1 MPGSLDGLRSQ
12 MTAFSN
18 LGAGDLGTSMSDEYE
33 CGWLPGRARP
43 VLEACLVTANTHLAG
58 KNFMMTL
65 AAPLT
70 AQMALPGQF
79 VNLRLLQE
87 RDSVLRVPISIY
99 QTHPETGRIDL
110 VYQVLGNSTNLMSR
124 MEAGEGADLVG
135 PLGRAWTQSG
145 VIAGVPKTALLV
157 GGGLG
162 MAPLAT
168 LAEVLTAAGTKVDVI
183 VAAATKKLLL
193 ARRRAEAVAS
203 QVLIAT
209 DDGSEG
215 DHGFASVPLERL
227 LEKGRRYEY
236 AAVCGPTPMMRA
248 CAKPLVA
255 AGIPTEVSMERL
267 MACGVGACLS
277 CIVPQR
283 SGESLRACVDGPVMD
298 ASEVAWDEL

>member
-1 MPGSLDGLRSQ
+1 MRIGIAQINTVPGAFGQTVERMVAQSQ
-12 MTAFSN
+12 
-18 LGAGDLGTSMSDEYE
+18 
-33 CGWLPGRARP
+33 RAAEQQ
-43 VLEACLVTANTHLAG
+43 VELLVFPLAALAG
-58 KNFMMTL
+58 TEPVPFADRPAFMHD
-65 AAPLT
+65 
-70 AQMALPGQF
+70 
-79 VNLRLLQE
+79 V
-87 RDSVLRVPISIY
+87 
-99 QTHPETGRIDL
+99 
-110 VYQVLGNSTNLMSR
+110 
-124 MEAGEGADLVG
+124 AD
-135 PLGRAWTQSG
+135 A
-145 VIAGVPKTALLV
+145 
-157 GGGLG
+157 
-162 MAPLAT
+162 LAT
-168 LAEVLTAAGTKVDVI
+168 LAEVLAAAGTKVDVI